1 MASRAD
7 APRQRVPEGSG
18 RRVVPGIHDVAA
30 RAGVSTATVSRAL
43 RGVDRVSAQTRERV
57 LLAAAQL
64 GYVPSPSAA
73 SLASGRT
80 GVVGVI
86 APFLS
91 RWFFAHAL
99 DGVERGL
106 RADGLHVLLS
116 NVGETRSSR
125 SRLLDD
131 QLLRR
136 RVDAVLVLACDLAP
150 AEVLLLEDLHVP
162 VVTVG
167 VDVPGWHRVGIDDVA
182 AGRSAMEHLME
193 LGHRW
198 TAYVGGDRVHDVNLA
213 TAVDRRAGIR
223 QAARAAGAPAP
234 RELVG
239 DWTIAGGDAAGE
251 RLLAAAR
258 PPTAIVA
265 ASDEMAVG
273 VLCAARRRGV
283 RVPEELSVVGFD
295 DHEFAVT
302 HGLTTVSQPVDAL
315 GAAAAAVLVDVL
327 RHGQPPARRSITLPT
342 QLVVRTSS
350 GPASAVDAVRARR

>member
-1 MASRAD
+1 M
-7 APRQRVPEGSG
+7 
-18 RRVVPGIHDVAA
+18 
-30 RAGVSTATVSRAL
+30 
-43 RGVDRVSAQTRERV
+43 
-57 LLAAAQL
+57 
-64 GYVPSPSAA
+64 
-73 SLASGRT
+73 
-80 GVVGVI
+80 
-86 APFLS
+86 
-91 RWFFAHAL
+91 
-99 DGVERGL
+99 
-106 RADGLHVLLS
+106 
-116 NVGETRSSR
+116 
-125 SRLLDD
+125 
-131 QLLRR
+131 
-136 RVDAVLVLACDLAP
+136 
-150 AEVLLLEDLHVP
+150 
-162 VVTVG
+162 
-167 VDVPGWHRVGIDDVA
+167 
-182 AGRSAMEHLME
+182 
-193 LGHRW
+193 
-198 TAYVGGDRVHDVNLA
+198 
-213 TAVDRRAGIR
+213 
-223 QAARAAGAPAP
+223 
-234 RELVG
+234 G